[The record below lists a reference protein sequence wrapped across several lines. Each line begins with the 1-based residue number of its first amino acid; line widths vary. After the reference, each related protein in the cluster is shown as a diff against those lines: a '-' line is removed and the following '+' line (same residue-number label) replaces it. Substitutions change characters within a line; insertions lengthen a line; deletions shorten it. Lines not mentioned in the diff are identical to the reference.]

1 MTAKKENTKRF
12 LVTVVGTDHW
22 NPEFRGWIERPAG
35 TTADQVLAEYRKKY
49 PPPWQ
54 VVVMPERE
62 KTSGM
67 G

>member
-1 MTAKKENTKRF
+1 MAKKEDTKRF
-12 LVTVVGTDHW
+12 LVTVVGSDHW
-22 NPEFRGWIERPAG
+22 NPEVRGWIERPAG
-35 TTADQVLAEYRKKY
+35 TTADQVFAEYRKKY
-49 PPPWQ
+49 PPPFT